1 MVRICV
7 ASTHCSKV
15 TMLNVSVAFKL
26 RLRAILL
33 HWLSMRPAATKV
45 LILSV
50 MNNRSLVLLAL
61 RLLLLTWHWH
71 LIIILWS
78 ILIVFER
85 HRIITCRLLL
95 LHHLSG
101 ASLTRPSARWTPT
114 SSHHRCTSSIQIF
127 VIGCS
132 PGHPTSISSIGLLLW
147 VALLSLV
154 LHCRVLERSL
164 RCHRYRW
171 WIGIST
177 GHERLGTRLN
187 FKKGIRALLAVL
199 VLSHKVVY

>member
-1 MVRICV
+1 M
-7 ASTHCSKV
+7 
-15 TMLNVSVAFKL
+15 M
-26 RLRAILL
+26 
-33 HWLSMRPAATKV
+33 
-45 LILSV
+45 
-50 MNNRSLVLLAL
+50 
-61 RLLLLTWHWH
+61 
-71 LIIILWS
+71 ILWS
-78 ILIVFER
+78 ILIVFKR
-85 HRIITCRLLL
+85 HRITCRLLL

-154 LHCRVLERSL
+154 LHCRVLEGSL
-164 RCHRYRW
+164 RCHRYRLW
-171 WIGIST
+171 IIGIST
-177 GHERLGTRLN
+177 GHKRLGNRLN